1 MASNFMKSICKLG
14 EGWILRLIRSKW
26 GKHGYG
32 VWFNLISVCKGRKS
46 FFFVGTKEWKRESR
60 KGGARGGEKWKSRG
74 ERALFEKMGE
84 KWKALD
90 WRLGFGILG
99 TYHNL
104 LCIKP
109 EFKAVIAFD
118 FNFEPMPSANTM
130 LQRIVKLG
138 LLM

>member
-1 MASNFMKSICKLG
+1 MFVKEENHFSLLALKNGKERVEK
-14 EGWILRLIRSKW
+14 EGPR
-26 GKHGYG
+26 G
-32 VWFNLISVCKGRKS
+32 
-46 FFFVGTKEWKRESR
+46 
-60 KGGARGGEKWKSRG
+60 GGEKWKRKG

-109 EFKAVIAFD
+109 EFKALIAFD
-118 FNFEPMPSANTM
+118 FNFEPMPSANNM

-138 LLM
+138 ILM